1 MGSRIN
7 IWKNI
12 ILNFSV
18 SNLKCL
24 SPLGRLGNLYE
35 ICQLYLMKFYVSNIT
50 KFEIKIYF
58 HELILSIRILVVAF

>member
-35 ICQLYLMKFYVSNIT
+35 ICQLYLMKFYVSNI
-50 KFEIKIYF
+50 KIYF